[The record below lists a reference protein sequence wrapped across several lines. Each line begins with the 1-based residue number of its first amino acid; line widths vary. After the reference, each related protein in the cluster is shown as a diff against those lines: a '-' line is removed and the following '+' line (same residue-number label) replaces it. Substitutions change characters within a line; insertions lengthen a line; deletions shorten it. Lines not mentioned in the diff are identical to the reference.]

1 MRAFFLFFLTSLSL
15 QAQVYFFT
23 SEEAEQ
29 TIWHRI
35 MMDENYF
42 VETAYVDSPAAFIYT
57 RGGFYKK
64 EGNKFLV
71 AFEFNSNFEKDH
83 LKTMDY
89 EQQADW
95 ELASDEVLP
104 LDGKWLMAGR
114 VSEQGINRRDT
125 TQARKTMKFLKDG
138 FFQWIAF
145 NTESFQFF
153 GSGGG
158 TYEAAAGKYTETITF
173 FSRDNSR
180 VGAVLPFEFD
190 VQGPDWFH
198 KGFSSKGAP
207 MHEVWTNRKP

>member
-1 MRAFFLFFLTSLSL
+1 
-15 QAQVYFFT
+15 
-23 SEEAEQ
+23 
-29 TIWHRI
+29 
-35 MMDENYF
+35 
-42 VETAYVDSPAAFIYT
+42 
-57 RGGFYKK
+57 
-64 EGNKFLV
+64 
-71 AFEFNSNFEKDH
+71 
-83 LKTMDY
+83 
-89 EQQADW
+89 
-95 ELASDEVLP
+95 
-104 LDGKWLMAGR
+104 
-114 VSEQGINRRDT
+114 
-125 TQARKTMKFLKDG
+125 MKFLKDG

>member
-138 FFQWIAF
+138 FFLLIAF